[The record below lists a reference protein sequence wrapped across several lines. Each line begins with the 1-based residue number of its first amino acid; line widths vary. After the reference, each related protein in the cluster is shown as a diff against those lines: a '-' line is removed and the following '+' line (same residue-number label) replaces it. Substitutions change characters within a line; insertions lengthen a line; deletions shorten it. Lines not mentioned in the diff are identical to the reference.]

1 MAGGHGANRQEGCA
15 DMENSKSVFFFC
27 MTVCNHRTGV
37 PLGKRCGIVFAGSG
51 EEAERIA
58 SEKYGNDA
66 SCQLWI
72 AQVPED
78 GFEFTVYKGEI

>member
-1 MAGGHGANRQEGCA
+1 
-15 DMENSKSVFFFC
+15 MENGKSVFFFC

-51 EEAERIA
+51 KEAERIA
-58 SEKYGNDA
+58 WEKYGNDA

-72 AQVPED
+72 AQVPDD